1 MFDQWLSGSLHD
13 NRVDLML
20 VEHSIYLLSH
30 APMKFISLYI
40 EKVFGLQPSVDVSQ
54 IVIRTRGNLATRGE
68 TQICLDER
76 RTLLVPLNSVVL
88 LFERGFKL

>member
-1 MFDQWLSGSLHD
+1 VFDQWLSGSLHD

-54 IVIRTRGNLATRGE
+54 IVIRTAIWRLEAK
-68 TQICLDER
+68 LK
-76 RTLLVPLNSVVL
+76 SVSMKDVL
-88 LFERGFKL
+88 Y